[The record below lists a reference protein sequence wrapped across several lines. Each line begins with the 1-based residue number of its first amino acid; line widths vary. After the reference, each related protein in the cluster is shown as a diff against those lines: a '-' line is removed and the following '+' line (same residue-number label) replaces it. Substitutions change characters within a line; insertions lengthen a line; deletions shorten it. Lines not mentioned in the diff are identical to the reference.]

1 MQFDKPH
8 TYFYFSDE
16 KKKLHHDKVTQEYL

>member
-8 TYFYFSDE
+8 AYFYFSDE
-16 KKKLHHDKVTQEYL
+16 KKKSHNDKVTQEYL